1 MKKYI
6 ILLFVVC
13 CQHFNSNADNI
24 RFDTI
29 PENLKKDADA
39 IIRYDNSKFNITS
52 ISSAKYI
59 VKTAITVLNK
69 RGDKFAKIYVFYDKF
84 QTINN
89 IEGNVFDSKG
99 ELIESFNKDDF
110 YDRSISSSGT
120 SYDDN
125 RIKIYDAAQIE
136 YPYTVEYEFEKNYTG
151 YISIPYWKPISS
163 YNIAVQN
170 STRKINI
177 YPGTDIHYK
186 ALNIDQEPEIKKFTG
201 LKTYEWSI
209 DSLPAVK
216 YEPYSPY
223 LSEYTPMVYFAPNK
237 FYFDGYSGFQST
249 WNDIGFW
256 AYQLMLNRDQVS
268 QETIAE
274 LMKVVSVDDSDIEKT
289 KKIYKYL
296 QSKTRYISIQLGIG
310 GFQPFTALE
319 VDQLGYGDCKALSNY
334 MVALLKV
341 VDIKAHYTII
351 GAGDDHIDLFEDFAS
366 ISQMNHAIV
375 CVPLES
381 DTVWLECTSQTN
393 PFGYLSDFTDDRYA
407 LLITPEGGKLARTK
421 KYDKSDNL
429 QSRTVNVALKVDGSV
444 NAKLKTTYSCLQ
456 YDFVEDQFYE
466 GPEEQR
472 KNLYEDIDLANLEIV
487 DFKYSQKKD
496 LIPTAYEYLDLK
508 INKYASKSGKRLF
521 LPLNILN
528 RQSYIPK
535 KVKDRKSDVDL
546 DFAYTDYDTV
556 KYEIP
561 EQFTVEFLPDTNLI
575 VSPFGEYLSYVIQN
589 ENTLEYIRI
598 NKRNEGRFPKE
609 EYPNLIRFYK
619 KIRKADK
626 QKAIL
631 IEKE

>member
-13 CQHFNSNADNI
+13 CQHLILNADNI

-39 IIRYDNSKFNITS
+39 IIRYDNSIFDI
-52 ISSAKYI
+52 ISVSGAKYI
-59 VKTAITVLNK
+59 VKKAVTVLNK
-69 RGDKFAKIYVFYDKF
+69 RGDKFAEIYVFYDKF
-84 QTINN
+84 QTIRS
-89 IEGNVFDSKG
+89 IKGSVFDSKG
-99 ELIESFNKDDF
+99 ELIESFNQSDF

-120 SYDDN
+120 SYDDS
-125 RIKIYDAAQIE
+125 RIKIYDAAQTE
-136 YPYTVEYEFEKNYTG
+136 YPYTVEYEFVKDYKG
-151 YISIPYWKPISS
+151 YVSIPKWRPISS
-163 YNIAVQN
+163 YNIAVEK
-170 STRKINI
+170 STREINI

-186 ALNIDQEPEIKKFTG
+186 TSNVDNKPNIQQLG
-201 LKTYEWSI
+201 NLKQYFWTI
-209 DSLPAVK
+209 DSLQAYK

-223 LSEYTPMVYFAPNK
+223 LSEYAPMVYFAPNK
-237 FYFDGYSGFQST
+237 FYFDGYDGLQSS
-249 WNDIGFW
+249 WNEIGKW
-256 AYQLMLNRDQVS
+256 AYKLSLNRDQIA
-268 QETIAE
+268 QETVAE
-274 LMKVVSVDDSDIEKT
+274 LMKVVSVDDSDFEKT
-289 KKIYKYL
+289 KKIYEYL

-341 VDIKAHYTII
+341 VDIKAHYAII

-366 ISQMNHAIV
+366 INQMNHAIV

-421 KYDKSDNL
+421 KYDKSNNL
-429 QSRTVNVALKVDGSV
+429 QTRTVNVALKADGNV
-444 NAKLKTTYSCLQ
+444 NAKLTTTFSCLQ
-456 YDFVEDQFYE
+456 YDFVEDQFSE

-472 KNLYEDIDLANLEIV
+472 KNLYDDIDLANLEIV
-487 DFKYSQKKD
+487 DFNYSQKKD
-496 LIPTAYEYLDLK
+496 VIPTAYEYLNLK
-508 INKYASKSGKRLF
+508 VNKYASKSGKRLF

-528 RQSYIPK
+528 KQSYIPK
-535 KVKDRKSDVDL
+535 KVKNRKSDIDL

-561 EQFTVEFLPDTNLI
+561 EQYTVEYLPDTNHI

-598 NKRNEGRFPKE
+598 NKSYEGRFPKE
-609 EYPNLIRFYK
+609 EYPDLIRFYK